1 MIINAFNLFFFTTLS
16 LNLPSVYK
24 RVSLT
29 VSESEIINGCIANKR
44 DLQKALYKR
53 YSAKMFSLCLRY
65 TKNREEAEDVL
76 QDGFVKVFSNIKQYS
91 GSGSFEGW
99 IRMIMVNTALEMLR
113 KKKLVFSSYEIQD
126 IENDPL
132 NESDAISKIALQ
144 DLLLLIR
151 ELPSGCQTIFNLFVI
166 EGYNHVEIAEKLAIS
181 KGTSKSQLARARELL
196 QGKLKDIYEPKEL
209 IK

>member
-1 MIINAFNLFFFTTLS
+1 MTL
-16 LNLPSVYK
+16 
-24 RVSLT
+24 
-29 VSESEIINGCIANKR
+29 SESEIINGCLANKR
-44 DLQKALYKR
+44 DLQKALYQR
-53 YSAKMFSLCLRY
+53 YSAKMFLLCLRY

-113 KKKLVFSSYEIQD
+113 KKKLNFSSCEIQN

-132 NESDAISKIALQ
+132 NESDAISKIAMQ

-151 ELPSGCQTIFNLFVI
+151 ELPSGCQIIFNLYVI
-166 EGYNHVEIAEKLAIS
+166 EGYNHGEIAEKLAIS

-196 QGKLKDIYEPKEL
+196 QGKLKNIYEPKEL